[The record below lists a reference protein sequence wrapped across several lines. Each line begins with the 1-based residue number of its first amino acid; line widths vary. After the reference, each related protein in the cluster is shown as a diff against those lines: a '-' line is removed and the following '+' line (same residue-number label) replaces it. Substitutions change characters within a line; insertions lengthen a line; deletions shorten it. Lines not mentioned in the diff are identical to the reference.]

1 MSPKKKSKRTP
12 NENRIGAAGCSSSH
26 LATSCRAVVVFDEFL
41 VKDKVVG
48 LRKLGQWPLSEEVV
62 IEQTLWEYYAHYLV
76 HVYKCSKGSKS
87 DGDRATASTILTY
100 FSAPTPTR
108 TRWTPT

>member
-1 MSPKKKSKRTP
+1 MSPKKKSKRTQP

-48 LRKLGQWPLSEEVV
+48 LRKLGRWPLSEEVV
-62 IEQTLWEYYAHYLV
+62 IEQPL
-76 HVYKCSKGSKS
+76 
-87 DGDRATASTILTY
+87 
-100 FSAPTPTR
+100 
-108 TRWTPT
+108 